1 MGPKRS
7 NKRPEVTKKT
17 TEVQVP
23 IPEFK
28 PDEESSKKKRKTE
41 EKEDD
46 SDSDDPNEPGEPKG
60 LLSDIEDEFDDIISG
75 THPVNTIILDGHSD
89 SRFTSTE
96 SVSVLNSSLSSMTN
110 PITPTFKSTRRRPV
124 DNIFNLVNSVEYKDL
139 NTGQNYILELHMK

>member
-1 MGPKRS
+1 MTT
-7 NKRPEVTKKT
+7 ET
-17 TEVQVP
+17 TEVQLT
-23 IPEFK
+23 IPEFN
-28 PDEESSKKKRKTE
+28 PDPESPSKVKRRREE
-41 EKEDD
+41 EKQE
-46 SDSDDPNEPGEPKG
+46 SDPEPDEPKG

-139 NTGQNYILELHMK
+139 NTG

>member
-7 NKRPEVTKKT
+7 IKRPEVTRKT
-17 TEVQVP
+17 TEVQLP
-23 IPEFK
+23 IPEFN
-28 PDEESSKKKRKTE
+28 PDAELPSKVKRRREE
-41 EKEDD
+41 EKQE
-46 SDSDDPNEPGEPKG
+46 SDPEPDEPKG

-96 SVSVLNSSLSSMTN
+96 SVSVLNSSLSSITN
-110 PITPTFKSTRRRPV
+110 SITPTFKSTRRRPV

>member
-1 MGPKRS
+1 MGSEMCIRD
-7 NKRPEVTKKT
+7 R
-17 TEVQVP
+17 
-23 IPEFK
+23 
-28 PDEESSKKKRKTE
+28 
-41 EKEDD
+41 
-46 SDSDDPNEPGEPKG
+46 KG

-75 THPVNTIILDGHSD
+75 THPVNTIIVDGHSD

-139 NTGQNYILELHMK
+139 NTGQNYILKLHLK

>member
-1 MGPKRS
+1 MGPKVS
-7 NKRPEVTKKT
+7 NKRPGVTKKT
-17 TEVQVP
+17 TEVQLP
-23 IPEFK
+23 NSEFN
-28 PDEESSKKKRKTE
+28 PDAESPSKVKRRREE
-41 EKEDD
+41 EKQE
-46 SDSDDPNEPGEPKG
+46 SDPEPDEPKG

>member
-7 NKRPEVTKKT
+7 NKRPEVTRKT
-17 TEVQVP
+17 TEVQLP
-23 IPEFK
+23 IPEFN
-28 PDEESSKKKRKTE
+28 PDAESPSKVKRRREE
-41 EKEDD
+41 EKQE
-46 SDSDDPNEPGEPKG
+46 SDLEPDEPKG

-96 SVSVLNSSLSSMTN
+96 SVLVLNSSLSSMTN

-124 DNIFNLVNSVEYKDL
+124 HNIFNLVNSVEYKD
-139 NTGQNYILELHMK
+139 

>member
-17 TEVQVP
+17 TEVQLP
-23 IPEFK
+23 NSEFN
-28 PDEESSKKKRKTE
+28 PDAESPSKVKRRREE
-41 EKEDD
+41 EKQE
-46 SDSDDPNEPGEPKG
+46 SNPEPDEPKG

>member
-7 NKRPEVTKKT
+7 NKRPEVTRKT
-17 TEVQVP
+17 TEVQLP
-23 IPEFK
+23 NPEFN
-28 PDEESSKKKRKTE
+28 PDAESPSKVKRRREE
-41 EKEDD
+41 EKQE
-46 SDSDDPNEPGEPKG
+46 SDPEPDEPKG

-75 THPVNTIILDGHSD
+75 TYPVNTTILDGHSD